1 MSHMLDSGIIPQLEA
16 WYGPMFFF
24 TTESGATYRVD
35 FFNNVL
41 TFVDYPHDMSKS
53 TKALKIL
60 GIQQLEVKKSSVFFA
75 VADEGDVDVTIR
87 STAPILTIERHE
99 FDL

>member
-16 WYGPMFFF
+16 RYGPMFFF

-35 FFNNVL
+35 FFGNVL
-41 TFVDYPHDMSKS
+41 TLVDYPHDMSKG

-60 GIQQLEVKKSSVFFA
+60 GIQQLEVKIQLRVQGSN
-75 VADEGDVDVTIR
+75 
-87 STAPILTIERHE
+87 L
-99 FDL
+99 